1 MAAPP
6 TVFIV
11 CSDQARNGKTLLA
24 RVLVDFLLMEG
35 RDPFCFDLGH
45 PEPALRLFF
54 PGRTAYLDFAQA
66 EGQAQVF
73 DTLLNRAG
81 RDYVIDIPAQHLAL
95 FCEQAS
101 ARNFQT
107 QAEEKG
113 FRTAVLYVVDREER
127 SLQTAVAV
135 EEVLLPDI
143 FVPVANRL
151 VGSALPQGRAG
162 PGAGHGKDGRRPPR
176 RGGQPALLAAR
187 LHAGGPVQRAGAAAH
202 QSQELPARP
211 DFRHAGLRT
220 GAQPAGAA
228 RNQPVTKGGFESSRF
243 LPRLQAK
250 D

>member
-45 PEPALRLFF
+45 PEPSLRLFF
-54 PGRTAYLDFAQA
+54 PGRTAYLDFGQE

-73 DTLLNRAG
+73 DTLINRAG
-81 RDYVIDIPAQHLAL
+81 RDYVIDLPAHHLAL

-101 ARNFQT
+101 ARTFQT
-107 QAEEKG
+107 HAEEKG

-143 FVPVANRL
+143 FVPVANRM
-151 VGSALPQGRAG
+151 VGSALPQGV
-162 PGAGHGKDGRRPPR
+162 PG
-176 RGGQPALLAAR
+176 PALVMEKMDDD
-187 LHAGGPVQRAGAAAH
+187 LHAVVSNRRFSLRVFMQGDQSSVPVR
-202 QSQELPARP
+202 
-211 DFRHAGLRT
+211 LRT
-220 GAQPAGAA
+220 NLKNFLHGLVSGMREFEPAL
-228 RNQPVTKGGFESSRF
+228 S
-243 LPRLQAK
+243 LQALRETSP
-250 D
+250 

>member
-6 TVFIV
+6 TVFLV

-35 RDPFCFDLGH
+35 RDPFCFDLGY

-54 PGRTAYLDFAQA
+54 PGRTAYLDFSQP

-73 DTLLNRAG
+73 DTLINRAG
-81 RDYVIDIPAQHLAL
+81 RDYVIDLPAPQLAL

-101 ARNFQT
+101 SRNFQT
-107 QAEEKG
+107 SAEEKG

-143 FVPVANRL
+143 FVPVANRM
-151 VGSALPQGRAG
+151 VGSALPAGVPGPALVMEKMEDELHAVVSNRRFSFRIFMQGDQTAV
-162 PGAGHGKDGRRPPR
+162 PPR
-176 RGGQPALLAAR
+176 LRTSLKNFLHGLTTGLRDLQPAL
-187 LHAGGPVQRAGAAAH
+187 
-202 QSQELPARP
+202 S
-211 DFRHAGLRT
+211 
-220 GAQPAGAA
+220 
-228 RNQPVTKGGFESSRF
+228 
-243 LPRLQAK
+243 LQALRETSP
-250 D
+250 